1 MKYIKEPE
9 KQIPVLS
16 EYDTFV
22 AGGGIAGISAALAA
36 ARNGAKVLL
45 AEREFLLGG
54 LATLGLVTIY
64 LPLCDGLGRQVSFGI
79 AEELLRLSVKHGY
92 AGKYCPCWLEN
103 GTKDERRKKRFE
115 VQFNPYVFGIEAE
128 QLLRANGVDLLYG
141 TSVCGTITENCRIAY
156 VILENKSG
164 RNAVR
169 VKNVIDATGDA
180 DIAMQSGEATVLFKQ
195 GNVPASW
202 CYVTENGKFE
212 LKPIGFC
219 DIPDSQKTKEQ
230 LKNDKASMR
239 FSGLD
244 ASELTRLMLYSHKTL
259 LNEFLKSGGVSP
271 EHTISSVAAIPQI
284 RMTRRIDGA
293 YTQNDDK
300 CHFEYTDS
308 VGLFSDWRKPG
319 PVYELPFSALYGK
332 RISNLITAGRCISVT
347 EAMWDITRVIPVCA
361 VSGQAAGTAAAITES
376 FADVNITE
384 LQGLLRNAGVKLHE
398 SEL

>member
-1 MKYIKEPE
+1 M
-9 KQIPVLS
+9 
-16 EYDTFV
+16 
-22 AGGGIAGISAALAA
+22 
-36 ARNGAKVLL
+36 
-45 AEREFLLGG
+45 
-54 LATLGLVTIY
+54 
-64 LPLCDGLGRQVSFGI
+64 
-79 AEELLRLSVKHGY
+79 
-92 AGKYCPCWLEN
+92 
-103 GTKDERRKKRFE
+103 
-115 VQFNPYVFGIEAE
+115 
-128 QLLRANGVDLLYG
+128 
-141 TSVCGTITENCRIAY
+141 
-156 VILENKSG
+156 ILENKSG

-169 VKNVIDATGDA
+169 VKNLIDATGDA

-284 RMTRRIDGA
+284 RMTRRID
-293 YTQNDDK
+293 
-300 CHFEYTDS
+300 
-308 VGLFSDWRKPG
+308 
-319 PVYELPFSALYGK
+319 
-332 RISNLITAGRCISVT
+332 
-347 EAMWDITRVIPVCA
+347 A

-376 FADVNITE
+376 FADVNITK